1 MADSNIDKL
10 LSKYNMDNYNITIE
24 NCHVKILQYIK
35 DNAIPVNNYEEDMK
49 NLYLNMLKDG
59 YKFLIN
65 SDNLTDILISI
76 AYVLSPD
83 DELNSEMVK
92 NTLGTMECDSSD
104 EDEDEDNNMMQQ
116 QQQMLMNM
124 MKMGKK

>member
-1 MADSNIDKL
+1 MDKL
-10 LSKYNMDNYNITIE
+10 IEKYSNKEFNVTLD
-24 NCHVKILQYIK
+24 NCHIKILQFIK
-35 DNAIPVNNYEEDMK
+35 NNNIVINNYEEDMK
-49 NLYLNMLKDG
+49 NLYLNMLKNG
-59 YKFLIN
+59 YKFVVN

-83 DELNSEMVK
+83 DELNSVMVK

-104 EDEDEDNNMMQQ
+104 EDENEGENEDNIMEQ

-124 MKMGKK
+124 MRMGKKK

>member
-1 MADSNIDKL
+1 MDKL
-10 LSKYNMDNYNITIE
+10 IEKYNNEEFNVTLD
-24 NCHVKILQYIK
+24 NCHIKILEFIK
-35 DNAIPVNNYEEDMK
+35 NNNIVVNNYEEDMK
-49 NLYLNMLKDG
+49 NLYLNMLKNG
-59 YKFLIN
+59 YKFVVN

-83 DELNSEMVK
+83 DELNSVMVK

-104 EDEDEDNNMMQQ
+104 EDDDEDNIMEQ

-124 MKMGKK
+124 MRMGKKK